1 MKVDHVHAAANTAV
15 QQPKPVAQQPTNV
28 AENNKR
34 AQQAQPQ
41 PVPKNNQPNAA
52 GELNITA

>member
-1 MKVDHVHAAANTAV
+1 MKVDSAHAAGNTAV
-15 QQPKPVAQQPTNV
+15 QQQKPAAQQPTNI

-34 AQQAQPQ
+34 AQQVEPQ
-41 PVPKNNQPNAA
+41 AVPKNNQPNAA